1 MRMAYDWITLTTD
14 YGLADGFVAACRGV
28 IARTAP
34 QAQVIDISHAVPPQ
48 DVRRGATVLAQVV
61 PYMPACVHMAVVDPG
76 VGSSRKGIVVVAKE
90 GLLVG
95 PDNGLLLPAGE
106 ALGGVEAAFE
116 LQAEEYRLANVSHT
130 FHGRDVFAPAA
141 AHLTLGVEPSKFGP
155 EIDLETL
162 IELPEPQ
169 VVIASQKLTSEVLSV
184 DHFGNVQL
192 AATVRD
198 IIATGLLLPGASVRV
213 RVGMHVVDAT
223 IGRTFDDVEP
233 GEALVYVDSAGHVA
247 IAVNQGFASS
257 LLMVNQRNAIAEIQ
271 R

>member
-1 MRMAYDWITLTTD
+1 MAYDWITLTTD

-48 DVRRGATVLAQVV
+48 DVRRGAAVLAQNV
-61 PYMPACVHMAVVDPG
+61 PYMPPCVHLAVVDPG
-76 VGSSRKGIVVVAKE
+76 VGTARRGIVVVAKE
-90 GLLVG
+90 GVLVG
-95 PDNGLLLPAGE
+95 PDNGLLLPAAD

-116 LQAEEYRLANVSHT
+116 LVAEEYRLTTVSHT
-130 FHGRDVFAPAA
+130 FHGRDIFAPAA
-141 AHLTLGVEPSKFGP
+141 AHLTLGVEPSAFGP
-155 EIDLETL
+155 ELDPVALVH
-162 IELPEPQ
+162 LPDPQ
-169 VVIASQKLTSEVLSV
+169 VVIANQKLTSEVLAV

-213 RVGMHVVDAT
+213 KVGMHTVDAT
-223 IGRTFDDVEP
+223 VGRTFDDVEP

-247 IAVNQGFASS
+247 VAVNQGFASS
-257 LLMVNQRNAIAEIQ
+257 LLMVNQRTAIAEIE

>member
-1 MRMAYDWITLTTD
+1 LTTD

-61 PYMPACVHMAVVDPG
+61 PFMPAGVHMAVVDPG
-76 VGSSRKGIVVVAKE
+76 VGSTRRGLVIVTPD

-95 PDNGLLLPAGE
+95 PDNGLLLPATD
-106 ALGGVEAAFE
+106 ALGGMTAAYE
-116 LQAEEYRLANVSHT
+116 LVAEEYRLPSVSHT
-130 FHGRDVFAPAA
+130 FHGRDIFAPAA
-141 AHLTLGVEPSKFGP
+141 AHLALGVEPTDFGP
-155 EIDLETL
+155 EVDPDEL
-162 IELPEPQ
+162 IRLPEPK
-169 VVIASQKLTSEVLSV
+169 VTIANQKLTSEVLTV
-184 DHFGNVQL
+184 DHFGNIQL

-213 RVGMHVVDAT
+213 RMDMHVVDA
-223 IGRTFDDVEP
+223 
-233 GEALVYVDSAGHVA
+233 GEALVFVDSSGHVA
-247 IAVNQGFASS
+247 IAVNRGFASS
-257 LLMVNQRNAIAEIQ
+257 LLMVNQRNSIAEIE

>member
-48 DVRRGATVLAQVV
+48 DIRRGATVLAQVV

-76 VGSSRKGIVVVAKE
+76 VGSTRRGIVVVAKD
-90 GLLVG
+90 GVLVG
-95 PDNGLLLPAGE
+95 PDNGLLLPAAE
-106 ALGGVEAAFE
+106 ALGGAKTAFE
-116 LQAEEYRLANVSHT
+116 LVAEEFRQPAVSHT

-141 AHLTLGVEPSKFGP
+141 AHLTLGVQPADFGP
-155 EIDLETL
+155 EIDPDTL
-162 IELPEPQ
+162 VRLPDPK
-169 VVIASQKLTSEVLSV
+169 VAIASQKLTSEVLSV

-213 RVGMHVVDAT
+213 RVGMHTVDAT
-223 IGRTFDDVEP
+223 IGRTFDDVEL

-257 LLMVNQRNAIAEIQ
+257 LLMVNQRNAVAEIA

>member
-48 DVRRGATVLAQVV
+48 DVRRGAAVLAQVV
-61 PYMPACVHMAVVDPG
+61 PYMPVGVHVAVVDPG
-76 VGSSRKGIVVVAKE
+76 VGSTRRGLVIVAPD

-95 PDNGLLLPAGE
+95 PDNGLLLPATE
-106 ALGGVEAAFE
+106 ALGGIEAAYE
-116 LQAEEYRLANVSHT
+116 LVAEEYRPPSVSHT
-130 FHGRDVFAPAA
+130 FHGRDIFAPAA
-141 AHLTLGVEPSKFGP
+141 AHLVLGVEPTAFGP
-155 EIDLETL
+155 QVDPDDLVR
-162 IELPEPQ
+162 LPEPK
-169 VVIASQKLTSEVLSV
+169 VTIANQKLTSEVLTV
-184 DHFGNVQL
+184 DHFGNIQL

-213 RVGMHVVDAT
+213 RVGMHVLDAT

-233 GEALVYVDSAGHVA
+233 GEALVFVDSSGHVA
-247 IAVNQGFASS
+247 IAVNRGFASS
-257 LLMVNQRNAIAEIQ
+257 LLMVNQRNSIAEIE